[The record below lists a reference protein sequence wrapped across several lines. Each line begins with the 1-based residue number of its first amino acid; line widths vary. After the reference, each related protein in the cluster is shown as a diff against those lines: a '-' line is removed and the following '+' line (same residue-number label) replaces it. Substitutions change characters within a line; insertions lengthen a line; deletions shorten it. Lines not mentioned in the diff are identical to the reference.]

1 MFQLCFLLRIDRI
14 SCLLTL
20 PHRPLQ
26 LLNLSNDRPKL
37 IFPLSSSLL
46 DSRDLKSQAIFF
58 RLKSIRLLLMFA
70 DLLLHPIRSLCLIL
84 DLSFQ
89 GLCARFIGIGT
100 FLRWRNFLSQF
111 LGTDFSLGS
120 LIPGISVGGCGSRV
134 FRYGDTEFEV
144 LDPSEDFVASLKTFD
159 LDSGCV
165 LTLIQVSQL
174 DRVVF
179 DRLLSEK

>member
-1 MFQLCFLLRIDRI
+1 
-14 SCLLTL
+14 
-20 PHRPLQ
+20 
-26 LLNLSNDRPKL
+26 
-37 IFPLSSSLL
+37 
-46 DSRDLKSQAIFF
+46 
-58 RLKSIRLLLMFA
+58 MFA

-111 LGTDFSLGS
+111 LSTDFSLGS

-134 FRYGDTEFEV
+134 FRYGDAEFEI